1 MYRQRLNLDREPL
14 YIGTKKPETS
24 SAPEL
29 TQQSENRTN
38 LANQRT
44 VLAYDRTSLSVL
56 GMAIAI
62 AKLFDSHDEL
72 VIASAIIWIII
83 SFLFA
88 VTAVLVASDR
98 VKESQYTYWLAQ
110 ALFFLGLVVTS
121 LVILQVSN
129 GGNIL

>member
-1 MYRQRLNLDREPL
+1 
-14 YIGTKKPETS
+14 
-24 SAPEL
+24 
-29 TQQSENRTN
+29 
-38 LANQRT
+38 
-44 VLAYDRTSLSVL
+44 
-56 GMAIAI
+56 MAIAI